1 MIKSAKKQEL
11 NPRRMRCSAASFYF
25 RSEKLKKECKT
36 LEYLTPLDVQFDPY
50 CLSGIGVL
58 CEIYTAKYAKG
69 KNEVISQ
76 IEIVDAGHIL
86 PSKIMD
92 GIRKSQ
98 DDGMSQ
104 SAILKKTA
112 TFIEAKIVLERMESL
127 LEERLL

>member
-25 RSEKLKKECKT
+25 TSKKLKKDCKT
-36 LEYLTPLDVQFDPY
+36 LEYLTPLDVQMDPD

-58 CEIYTAKYAKG
+58 CEIYTAKFTKG

-76 IEIVDAGHIL
+76 LEIVDAGHIL
-86 PSKIMD
+86 SSKIMD
-92 GIRKSQ
+92 VIKKSQ
-98 DDGMSQ
+98 DDGMRQ

-112 TFIEAKIVLERMESL
+112 AYIEAKIVLERMESL

>member
-11 NPRRMRCSAASFYF
+11 NPRRMRCSAASFHF
-25 RSEKLKKECKT
+25 RSQKLKKDCES
-36 LEYLTPLDVQFDPY
+36 LEYLTPLDVLLDPD
-50 CLSGIGVL
+50 CLSGIGIL
-58 CEIYTAKYAKG
+58 CEIYTAKFTKG

-76 IEIVDAGHIL
+76 VEIVDAGHIL
-86 PSKIMD
+86 SSKIMD
-92 GIRKSQ
+92 GIKKSQ

-112 TFIEAKIVLERMESL
+112 AYIEAKIVLERMESL